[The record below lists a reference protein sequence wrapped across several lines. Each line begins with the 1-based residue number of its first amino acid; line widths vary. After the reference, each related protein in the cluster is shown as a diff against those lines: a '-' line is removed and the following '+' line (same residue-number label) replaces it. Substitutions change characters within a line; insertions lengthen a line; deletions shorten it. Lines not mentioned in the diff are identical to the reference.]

1 VDGPKL
7 ELSSKPFV
15 DAMKPALEALAD
27 LKAAISALDQAT
39 VKNLRAQ
46 IQSAK
51 TQITSAAQGFETS
64 LNALPAAL
72 DKAVASA
79 SSKSRAAGKKV
90 GKEIGEGTVE
100 GTIQTVR
107 AARQR
112 LQAEYEGLFNT
123 KGVTVRPQ
131 ALARFR
137 QSGVQLFPSDVTR
150 LLEYKRQAGE
160 AKQQA
165 DLQANLRAQFDDR
178 ASRSATPVDVRT
190 LLGLTPDRVKN
201 SARASAEVFKEAFAQ
216 QAQVA
221 AFRTSSAPRVDPRTL
236 LGLTPNAMGKSAA
249 ASAEVFKDSFAQQ
262 AKTEADRVR
271 SATPIDVRTLLG
283 LTPDRVRNSA
293 RASAAVFMET
303 FAAQAADNTGID
315 RSASFS
321 ALSPRG
327 QLSRATRVNTALSNG
342 MEESEAVRRYGQAAV
357 SAAQNI
363 ETLREKTNSLTGA
376 KRDLTERSREV
387 HSALRGVAGA
397 AGALFL
403 TYGDLIPLAGAFF
416 ISSAVKRAVSD
427 FKDLEFQLKFVQ
439 AAAEDYSVSV
449 EEMSRR
455 LVSMSSEAGK
465 TPVEAA
471 KGLRLLAQSGLTAS
485 QALQA
490 LPAVMRTATIGELDM
505 ADAATTLTGAM
516 HAFGLNVSD
525 IEKIGDVFAKAGALS
540 NTSVAQISES
550 MKQASSVAQEYGLS
564 IEDVTTTLVA
574 LAKRNITGSAAG
586 TAVRNMY
593 KDLAAPKG
601 AGAEVAKVLGV
612 SMFGPKGQIKD
623 IFDEYIPELRTALS
637 KLSQQGQV
645 LVLDRIANERGGK
658 ALSALLGMGDE
669 DVKQVREQL
678 AAAGGFVR
686 DAVATLNDTLQRD
699 YDKLVSTFSSSLIKA
714 GSAGSDS
721 IRTAVQNLT
730 DLVASPEFVG
740 ALSNLVRLA
749 GMLANGF
756 VMLASA
762 AASPV
767 AQLAALSGALLASR
781 GLLAPLAS
789 LLPVLSGGLIAVGT
803 GATVA
808 GTALS
813 FMSKAFAGF
822 AVISGVLTLFGMF
835 HEVLTRKDPYEQ
847 EAAKLNGLVDR
858 QRKYNA
864 ELRESI
870 NRKNELEGKGPT
882 GLKSLQDDYERSKA
896 AFSAADAAYN
906 DALRQ
911 RNARIQSGQGP
922 RYGGSQSL
930 QALGFARDRARQQFD
945 ESSAR
950 ARQYHKELYTSEE
963 LKREQKAQEP
973 APFQG
978 LPLGDSPLQLS
989 DPAAD
994 RAKREAA
1001 RQADEIYRRAL
1012 KPSAAIKGQFDDANF
1027 YTDRGVKVA
1036 ETQLQHMYDMGLV
1049 QYEQYE
1055 TAKDALFAGSREA
1068 RKSSLEEEIRITEG
1082 EISRI
1087 KSAAAEANRKSPDA
1101 VSSEQLEGD
1110 VSRLQQQIDAA
1121 RREVLQLGDAQ
1132 VKSDLDSTLRRS
1144 KGLIDATK
1152 SANDFL
1158 LVAKLEAD
1166 SQREASEFRQR
1177 SLFMSEVEVARE
1189 EASRSVREK
1198 FLEKERDLV
1207 AEIAKYRDA
1216 KPEVAA
1222 KAQEALNSLRGS
1234 GPEAMAKEAGERAVQ
1249 ELRSKK
1255 IADTAKELKSGLA
1268 DAIIEGGETGA
1279 QALKETLANVFLR
1292 KPLKILL
1299 EAAFDP
1305 VAQAASSALLS
1316 FFGLRAGGGPVSAG
1330 HRYLVG
1336 ENGPEVLE
1344 VGQSGHV
1351 YNNTESRQMM
1361 AGRPQQSQTVQV
1373 TVAPQISIDSR
1384 SDQGQVQ
1391 QLVASGV
1398 REGNRQM
1405 FEQLRAIGV
1414 VR

>member
-1 VDGPKL
+1 
-7 ELSSKPFV
+7 
-15 DAMKPALEALAD
+15 
-27 LKAAISALDQAT
+27 
-39 VKNLRAQ
+39 
-46 IQSAK
+46 
-51 TQITSAAQGFETS
+51 
-64 LNALPAAL
+64 
-72 DKAVASA
+72 
-79 SSKSRAAGKKV
+79 
-90 GKEIGEGTVE
+90 
-100 GTIQTVR
+100 
-107 AARQR
+107 
-112 LQAEYEGLFNT
+112 
-123 KGVTVRPQ
+123 
-131 ALARFR
+131 
-137 QSGVQLFPSDVTR
+137 
-150 LLEYKRQAGE
+150 
-160 AKQQA
+160 
-165 DLQANLRAQFDDR
+165 
-178 ASRSATPVDVRT
+178 
-190 LLGLTPDRVKN
+190 
-201 SARASAEVFKEAFAQ
+201 
-216 QAQVA
+216 
-221 AFRTSSAPRVDPRTL
+221 
-236 LGLTPNAMGKSAA
+236 
-249 ASAEVFKDSFAQQ
+249 
-262 AKTEADRVR
+262 
-271 SATPIDVRTLLG
+271 
-283 LTPDRVRNSA
+283 
-293 RASAAVFMET
+293 
-303 FAAQAADNTGID
+303 
-315 RSASFS
+315 
-321 ALSPRG
+321 
-327 QLSRATRVNTALSNG
+327 
-342 MEESEAVRRYGQAAV
+342 
-357 SAAQNI
+357 
-363 ETLREKTNSLTGA
+363 
-376 KRDLTERSREV
+376 
-387 HSALRGVAGA
+387 
-397 AGALFL
+397 
-403 TYGDLIPLAGAFF
+403 LIPLAGAFF

-882 GLKSLQDDYERSKA
+882 GLKSLQDDYEKSKA